1 MNINQAKDYIKNSIQ
16 LYLKKDE
23 FGDYRIPV
31 VRQRPIFLLG
41 APGIGK
47 TAIMEQIAQ
56 ELGIA
61 LVSYSMTHH
70 TRQSA
75 LGLPFIK
82 QKKYGGREYDVSE
95 YTMSEIIATIYETM
109 ESSGVQE
116 GILFLD
122 EINCVSETLAPSMLQ
137 FLQYKVFGKHKVPEG
152 WVIVTAG
159 NPPEYNK
166 SVREFDVV
174 TMDRLK
180 VLQVEAD
187 YPTWKL
193 YAGERGVH
201 SAILN
206 FLELKKDYFY
216 HMETSANG
224 RSYVTAR
231 GWEDLSQIISLYEED
246 GLKVDETLISQYLQ
260 NEQIVKEFS
269 AYYDLYNKYK
279 QDYRVEAL
287 LSGDISKEA
296 IEKARKASFDERL
309 SLLGLLMDQMQ
320 SEMRNVVEMSN
331 YLQELK
337 HPLQAIKNAKN
348 AREMVEIQLDARQKR
363 MQNLEKANAMSMEE
377 RYKNKRICRFL
388 TDLLVKTSD
397 VTLVESDL
405 MEAANIQLASD
416 SEIMQRN
423 SEEDIFQYGKEK
435 YEKQVEELK
444 NLVAAT
450 ANRLHWLFEFAAKA
464 FSEDESGN
472 SSEMLVLVTEFT
484 VNKFSSAY
492 ISMFGCED
500 YQKYNRL
507 LMVTERQENL
517 KADIAKLML

>member
-1 MNINQAKDYIKNSIQ
+1 MNINQAKDYIKNSINI
-16 LYLKKDE
+16 YLKKDE
-23 FGDYRIPV
+23 YGDYRIPV

-56 ELGIA
+56 ELSIA

-82 QKKYGGREYDVSE
+82 QKKYGEMEYDVSE
-95 YTMSEIIATIYETM
+95 YTMSEIIASIYETM
-109 ESSGVQE
+109 ESSGVKE

-137 FLQYKVFGKHKVPEG
+137 FLQYKTFGKHKVPEG

-180 VLQVEAD
+180 VLSVEAD
-187 YPTWKL
+187 YATWKV
-193 YAGERGVH
+193 YAQEKGIH

-216 HMETSANG
+216 HMETTIKG

-231 GWEDLSQIISLYEED
+231 GWEDLSEIIIMYEED
-246 GLKVDETLISQYLQ
+246 GLKVDETLVSQYLQ
-260 NEQIVKEFS
+260 NEKIVKEFC

-279 QDYRVEAL
+279 SDYRVEAL
-287 LSGDISKEA
+287 LSGDISERA
-296 IEKARKASFDERL
+296 VEKAKNASFDERL
-309 SLLGLLMDQMQ
+309 SLLGLLIDQMQ
-320 SEMRNVVEMSN
+320 SEMK
-331 YLQELK
+331 ELMLTSDFLK
-337 HPLQAIKNAKN
+337 AIMPALKAVKESDNPEDMLKTQLA
-348 AREMVEIQLDARQKR
+348 ARKKMMETQ
-363 MQNLEKANAMSMEE
+363 EKANALSVAD
-377 RYKNKRICRFL
+377 RKQHKRILAFLEQAIDEARRNQDASADIIFAGVKARF
-388 TDLLVKTSD
+388 D
-397 VTLVESDL
+397 
-405 MEAANIQLASD
+405 AN
-416 SEIMQRN
+416 
-423 SEEDIFQYGKEK
+423 
-435 YEKQVEELK
+435 VEEMK
-444 NLVAAT
+444 QQVALIQK
-450 ANRLHWLFEFAAKA
+450 RLHNMFTFAASA
-464 FSEDESGN
+464 FAEGN
-472 SSEMLVLVTEFT
+472 EMLVLVTELT
-484 VNKFSSAY
+484 VNSFSARF

-500 YQKYNRL
+500 YQKYNQV
-507 LMVTERQENL
+507 LMVSERQNKLRDDIVNL
-517 KADIAKLML
+517 TIE